1 MGRATSG
8 LGTNPLTTRDK
19 VLNSTGICRR
29 TLAAATAFAAVAAVA
44 GACRNSGEARQA
56 AGAVD
61 TAVARTTADVPAE
74 GPAVQVTRT
83 DAKSVELATKYKLT
97 NDNFAKFVAAA
108 DSLAALRG
116 RDSTVSA
123 YLSRDID
130 DAGARTQDAGL
141 QYLEANPLVNN
152 AIVSAGI
159 STKDYFVASIA
170 IAGAERFMNHPDAAP
185 PTPTAKENAEF
196 LRGRQLDLDHL
207 KALRDNRPVVV
218 VTPQR

>member
-1 MGRATSG
+1 MQTS
-8 LGTNPLTTRDK
+8 NNTTR
-19 VLNSTGICRR
+19 ICSR
-29 TLAAATAFAAVAAVA
+29 TPAAATALLALAAVFAAA
-44 GACRNSGEARQA
+44 ACRNSGEARQA

-61 TAVARTTADVPAE
+61 TAVARTTTDVPAE

-83 DAKSVELATKYKLT
+83 DAKSVADATQYKLT
-97 NDNFAKFVAAA
+97 NDNFTKFVAAA

-116 RDSTVSA
+116 RDASA
-123 YLSRDID
+123 NTYLSQNID

-141 QYLEANPLVNN
+141 DYLEANPVVNN

-159 STKDYFVASIA
+159 STRDYFVASIA

-196 LRGRQLDLDHL
+196 LRSHQAELDHL

-218 VTPQR
+218 IKP

>member
-1 MGRATSG
+1 MHKT
-8 LGTNPLTTRDK
+8 
-19 VLNSTGICRR
+19 TGIWTR
-29 TLAAATAFAAVAAVA
+29 TLAAATALAAL

-61 TAVARTTADVPAE
+61 TAVARTTTDVPAE

-83 DAKSVELATKYKLT
+83 DAKSVALATKYKLT
-97 NDNFAKFVAAA
+97 NDNFTKFVAAA
-108 DSLAALRG
+108 DSIAALRG
-116 RDSTVSA
+116 RDSTVNS
-123 YLSRDID
+123 YLSANID

-159 STKDYFVASIA
+159 STRDYFVASIA

-185 PTPTAKENAEF
+185 PTPTAKDNAEF
-196 LRGRQLDLDHL
+196 LRSHQTDLDHL
-207 KALRDNRPVVV
+207 KALRGNRPVIVV
-218 VTPQR
+218 KP